1 MKIRSPFLFTLAAVV
16 ALSALVSPDAG
27 AFSLALAPAA
37 GAAMGDSTS
46 DPLPYRRLR
55 KDLKAF
61 ENVVATGLAT
71 CEIERRA
78 GTLLAA
84 TLYLSGTTFNE
95 THITELRLKLGS
107 KPIWGGTLTGT
118 QLRSMNAYK
127 SYYNGNRQFINI
139 DFTAA
144 KCKQY
149 GGWGVGGIDI
159 SQLPAGAL
167 ILEVRT
173 VGATAPALVAKGHWG
188 PPQDNGIIQ
197 RLLQFT
203 YATSAAG
210 RKVIPITFDGARLRR
225 LFIFYT
231 GADWAA
237 SATSAAW
244 AGNTGNG
251 VMGAV
256 TVSAGAQVGVHKFA
270 CIEPGANVGTFLHQ
284 TPDGVI
290 QSTRMTVAAAYSF
303 AGLAFTL
310 ADGATDFIS
319 GDGFDITVSENS
331 DGNVSRVEVNKNDV
345 PVWDFFCHE
354 ARHLQKQ
361 NGFVPQS
368 QMYVVDFE
376 VDNWADGALK
386 TADARSLEFAITF
399 TASDALTLY
408 AETLNVPPSI

>member
-1 MKIRSPFLFTLAAVV
+1 MKSRSLPLLLLFVLVLAAAVWPD
-16 ALSALVSPDAG
+16 SAG
-27 AFSLALAPAA
+27 LALAAA
-37 GAAMGDSTS
+37 PAMGDASGDTM
-46 DPLPYRRLR
+46 PFRRLR

-61 ENVVATGLAT
+61 ENVVPTGYAT

-95 THITELRLKLGS
+95 THITEIRLKLGS
-107 KPIWGGTLTGT
+107 KPIWGGTLTGS

-127 SYYNGNRQFINI
+127 GYYNGNRQFINV
-139 DFTAA
+139 DFTAT

-149 GGWGVGGIDI
+149 GGWGVGGIDMT
-159 SQLPAGAL
+159 QLPAGL
-167 ILEVRT
+167 LVLEVKT
-173 VGATAPALVAKGHWG
+173 SGATAPALVAKGHWG

-203 YATSAAG
+203 YSTSSSG

-225 LFIFYT
+225 LFVFYAGT
-231 GADWAA
+231 SWEQGT
-237 SATSAAW
+237 ATSAAW
-244 AGNTGNG
+244 TGNTGNG
-251 VMGAV
+251 VMGTV
-256 TVSAGAQVGVHKFA
+256 TATVGAQVGVHKFE
-270 CIEPGANVGTFLHQ
+270 CIEPGTNVGTFLHQ

-290 QSTRMTVAAAYSF
+290 VSSRMIVASAYAAG
-303 AGLAFTL
+303 GLSFTL
-310 ADGATDFIS
+310 ADGATDFVS
-319 GDGFDITVSENS
+319 GDGFDITVSEITT
-331 DGNVSRVEVNKNDV
+331 GNISRVEVNKDDV

-368 QMYVVDFE
+368 LMYVVDFE

-386 TADARSLEFAITF
+386 TADARSLEFAVTF
-399 TASDALTLY
+399 TASDALTMY
-408 AETLNVPPSI
+408 AEVLNVPPVI